1 MHARIDRIR
10 CWTTRVPA
18 SSYPC
23 CYTLPTSIP
32 PAGRRANAA
41 AGALLLAICLVA
53 QGVAPVGGGALV
65 CARHLVW
72 REMPK
77 KKIP

>member
-1 MHARIDRIR
+1 
-10 CWTTRVPA
+10 
-18 SSYPC
+18 
-23 CYTLPTSIP
+23 LPTSIP